1 MRLRSIIEGFIPAPL
16 AGLIINPILK
26 LSSSSLFSI
35 TLIRYSTAALQ
46 LGLALGPPYLG

>member
-1 MRLRSIIEGFIPAPL
+1 MPAPL
-16 AGLIINPILK
+16 ASLVINSILK

-35 TLIRYSTAALQ
+35 TLIRYSTTTLQ